1 MPRGSCQR
9 GCHMEEGA
17 CNYEAEGLTSQAL
30 PQLSRTL
37 LHGGTFTHAIKGCF
51 RTAGRL
57 EVLLG
62 RDSSLQL
69 ALGDLS
75 VFEAIQPVFAPI
87 RDLQT
92 YVWRDSPGLQC
103 LPKANL
109 APSGAAS
116 SPLLCASLEWIIVLL
131 CGRLSGARI
140 LSCYSRRLGT

>member
-1 MPRGSCQR
+1 MACRGDLCAKRSCQR
-9 GCHMEEGA
+9 GRQMEEGA
-17 CNYEAEGLTSQAL
+17 CYHEAEGLTSQAL

-37 LHGGTFTHAIKGCF
+37 SHGGTFAHAIEGRF
-51 RTAGRL
+51 RTAGRS

-87 RDLQT
+87 RDLKT

-103 LPKANL
+103 LPKA
-109 APSGAAS
+109 
-116 SPLLCASLEWIIVLL
+116 
-131 CGRLSGARI
+131 RLS
-140 LSCYSRRLGT
+140 RLL

>member
-1 MPRGSCQR
+1 MPSDSCR
-9 GCHMEEGA
+9 RDCHMEEGA
-17 CNYEAEGLTSQAL
+17 CNHEADGLTSQAL

-87 RDLQT
+87 RDLKT
-92 YVWRDSPGLQC
+92 FACRDSPGLQC
-103 LPKANL
+103 LPKASL
-109 APSGAAS
+109 SPSTALRGQ
-116 SPLLCASLEWIIVLL
+116 PLLLYYV
-131 CGRLSGARI
+131 
-140 LSCYSRRLGT
+140 RRWTG